1 MVTVSESLRC
11 AISKQVSVL
20 DDVITACQRITC
32 VLQKDAREFSDHV
45 THVEADI
52 QNYTRDQKQRVT
64 DDAAVRYVV
73 VVLLS
78 FIYSLLF

>member
-1 MVTVSESLRC
+1 MSETLRC

-32 VLQKDAREFSDHV
+32 VLQKDGAEFNDHV

-52 QNYTRDQKQRVT
+52 QNYTSDQKQRVT
-64 DDAAVRYVV
+64 DDATVRPN
-73 VVLLS
+73 S
-78 FIYSLLF
+78 PSQI